1 VRPRR
6 PPLLEGPI
14 VTDGGSAALPRPPLT
29 PEDGARSRDRLRVHH
44 ARRHGRRWYLLWLLV
59 GPGIL
64 AMLGE
69 NDGPSMISYATTG
82 ATYGLGLFLPFILLT
97 FAMAIVC
104 QEMAMR
110 VGAVTHR
117 GYGQLVLERFGP
129 LWGWFSAGDLI
140 LTNLVTLI
148 AEFVAIRIGLS
159 YFHLGAGVAA
169 ALGVVLV
176 AFTLSGGRYWRWER
190 IVLGMALF
198 NGLFLVAAVMTKPHW
213 GSVGHALVA
222 GSPFPGGSLNTL
234 LLLVA
239 STIGAT
245 VTPWMIFFQQ
255 SASADKGLTPR
266 DLRHGRYDTIA
277 GGVLAAV
284 FGCGA
289 LIAGAALFG
298 HGGSSI
304 QGLSGAGFPGAL
316 KLVSGKAVATVFAF
330 GLIEAGAVALLT
342 ISASTG
348 YAVGE
353 CIGVPHSFNNSP
365 RKAALFYGCNIGA
378 ALIAAVIILIPGAP
392 LLSIAL
398 NANVLAT
405 VLLPVA
411 LVFMILLAK
420 DRELMGKW
428 ANKTSTNWI
437 AIAIVAFISICGAAY
452 AIDSFLQ
459 TVHLIPGG

>member
-1 VRPRR
+1 LT
-6 PPLLEGPI
+6 PPLLDGPT
-14 VTDGGSAALPRPPLT
+14 VSDGAVALPRPHLT
-29 PEDGARSRDRLRVHH
+29 PEDAARSADRSRVHD

-69 NDGPSMISYATTG
+69 NDGPSMISYSTSG
-82 ATYGLGLFLPFILLT
+82 ATYGIGFFLPFILVT
-97 FAMAIVC
+97 FGMAIVC

-129 LWGWFSAGDLI
+129 LWGWFNAGDLI

-169 ALGVVLV
+169 VLGVVLV
-176 AFTLSGGRYWRWER
+176 AFTVSGGRYWRWER
-190 IVLGMALF
+190 IVLGLALF
-198 NGLFLVAAVMTKPHW
+198 NGLFLVAAIMVKPHW
-213 GSVGHALVA
+213 SAVGHSLATF
-222 GSPFPGGSLNTL
+222 GPFPGGSFNTL

-255 SASADKGLTPR
+255 SASADKGLTP
-266 DLRHGRYDTIA
+266 DDIRHGRYDTVA
-277 GGVLAAV
+277 GGALAAL

-298 HGGSSI
+298 HSGSNI
-304 QGLSGAGFPGAL
+304 QGLAGAGLPSAL
-316 KLVSGKAVATVFAF
+316 KLVSGNAVGTVFAL
-330 GLIEAGAVALLT
+330 GLVEAGAVAILT

-353 CIGVPHSFNNSP
+353 SIGARHSFNNSARSSAP
-365 RKAALFYGCNIGA
+365 FYGANVGA

-405 VLLPVA
+405 ALLPVA
-411 LVFMILLAK
+411 LVFLLMLAN
-420 DRELMGKW
+420 DRALMGKW
-428 ANKTSTNWI
+428 VNGKATNRL

-459 TVHLIPGG
+459 VVHVV